1 MQTMYYTTHNFIRH
15 TDNVVDLTEYRRRLA
30 RARQE
35 QTLDFQLDCED
46 TPAQTAVAAPRA
58 AGLRALSLENLASLG
73 IFVMTLVFTVQV
85 LFG

>member
-35 QTLDFQLDCED
+35 QALNFELDCD
-46 TPAQTAVAAPRA
+46 DAPDQTAASAPRS
-58 AGLRALSLENLASLG
+58 AGLRTLSLENLASLG
-73 IFVMTLVFTVQV
+73 ILVMTLAFTVQV

>member
-15 TDNVVDLTEYRRRLA
+15 TDNVVDLTEYRRRLD

-35 QTLDFQLDCED
+35 QTFDFDVECED
-46 TPAQTAVAAPRA
+46 APVQTVAAPRT
-58 AGLRALSLENLASLG
+58 AGLGSLLLENCASFG
-73 IFVMTLVFTVQV
+73 VIVMTLVFTAQV

>member
-1 MQTMYYTTHNFIRH
+1 MQTMYYTTRNFIRH

-35 QTLDFQLDCED
+35 QSLDFAVDCD
-46 TPAQTAVAAPRA
+46 DAPVQTAAAPRR
-58 AGLRALSLENLASLG
+58 GSLLLENCASFG
-73 IFVMTLVFTVQV
+73 VIVMTLVFTAQV

>member
-15 TDNVVDLTEYRRRLA
+15 TDNVVDLTEYRRRLD

-35 QTLDFQLDCED
+35 QTLDFAVDDED
-46 TPAQTAVAAPRA
+46 TPVQAAAAPRA
-58 AGLRALSLENLASLG
+58 AGLGGLLEHCASFG
-73 IFVMTLVFTVQV
+73 IIVMTLVFTAQV